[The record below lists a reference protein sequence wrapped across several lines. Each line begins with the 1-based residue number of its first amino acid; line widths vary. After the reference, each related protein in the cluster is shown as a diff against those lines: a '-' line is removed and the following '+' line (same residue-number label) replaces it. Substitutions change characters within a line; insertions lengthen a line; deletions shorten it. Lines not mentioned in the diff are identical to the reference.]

1 MSKLINEDWEH
12 ASRFA
17 EEGFDTLHQ
26 QYIMEAEWQE
36 WEYLQSIKNKKPAK
50 IIVNKPT
57 LDENTHNSKD
67 VSNTHQKKL

>member
-12 ASRFA
+12 ASRA
-17 EEGFDTLHQ
+17 VDEEFYAQHQ

-57 LDENTHNSKD
+57 LDENTYNSKD

>member
-12 ASRFA
+12 ASRA
-17 EEGFDTLHQ
+17 ADEGFNTLHQ

>member
-17 EEGFDTLHQ
+17 EEGFDTLHK

-36 WEYLQSIKNKKPAK
+36 WEYEQQKKRKKPA
-50 IIVNKPT
+50 IIVVEKPVKDENAHKPT
-57 LDENTHNSKD
+57 SIQR
-67 VSNTHQKKL
+67 THQKKL